1 VLPPPG
7 VGEPWDLVF
16 DTAES
21 TEREVKIGETYPLQ
35 PCSMVVL
42 QSRIPQDDESKTGRS

>member
-1 VLPPPG
+1 LPPPG
-7 VGEPWDLVF
+7 VGEPWELVF

-21 TEREVKIGETYPLQ
+21 SESEVKIGDTYPLQ

-42 QSRIPQDDESKTGRS
+42 QSRVPRDDESLTGRS